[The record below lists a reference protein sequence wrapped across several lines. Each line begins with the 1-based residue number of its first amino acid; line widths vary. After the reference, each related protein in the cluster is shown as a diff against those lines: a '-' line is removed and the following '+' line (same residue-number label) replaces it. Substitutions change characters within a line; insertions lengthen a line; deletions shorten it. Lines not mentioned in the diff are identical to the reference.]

1 MDTQTSDPQNPEKDL
16 NHTGKTS
23 IKVNVEL
30 LDTLMNLAGELV
42 LGRNQLLQGVGA
54 SNPKA
59 TELSSQRIDMITS
72 ELQEAIMKTRM
83 QPISNIFNRF
93 NRVVRDR
100 SRELEKSIELVIKGK
115 NVELDKTIL
124 EAIGDPL
131 IWLMENA
138 VNHGIETPLEREQVG
153 KNIQGK
159 VILEAFHDAG
169 QVNIVISDDG
179 RGLTPEKIAG
189 EAVNMGLV
197 TELQVAEM
205 SDKQKTELIFR
216 SGFSIAESASKSSN
230 QSKDMAGV
238 AKAVTDL
245 GGIIELESTPGKG
258 TDIQIKLPLTLAI
271 IPSQI
276 VSVKNERYA
285 VPQVNLNE
293 LLRIPAAEV
302 KNTIEVVGDAP
313 VVRLRGELLPL
324 LNLPEMLGIKR
335 TYTNFETNE
344 RLEERRLR
352 IADRRSVHHTLS
364 DDGML
369 ISQKKNEQEA
379 DRREKTDRRSRGNY
393 ALNIAVVSAGAFK
406 YGLIVDQLHDSEEI
420 VVKPVGRHLK
430 NCTAFAGATIMGDG
444 KVALILD
451 ISNLAQMANLS
462 TTVDAGLKEPGVEK
476 KTKDIKDVTGLLTFK
491 NSPDEHFAVL
501 LSLVERIERIKVADI
516 EQIGNT
522 NVIQYRNGALPLYEL
537 SQIGSFG
544 SLPQTLHREV
554 VVFKI
559 MEREIGLMINPP
571 ADAIDV
577 KLDIDEETLTGPS
590 IQGSMIINGNT
601 TLIVDLAEMMRILDP
616 GASETQGQEV
626 LHHG

>member
-1 MDTQTSDPQNPEKDL
+1 MDTQTIDPQNLEKDS
-16 NHTGKTS
+16 NQGKAS

-83 QPISNIFNRF
+83 QPISNVFNQF

-100 SRELEKSIELVIKGK
+100 SSELEKSIELVIKGK

-124 EAIGDPL
+124 EAIGAPL
-131 IWLMENA
+131 AWLMENA
-138 VNHGIETPLEREQVG
+138 VTHGIETPLEREQAD
-153 KNIQGK
+153 KKTQGK
-159 VILEAFHDAG
+159 IILKAFHDAG

-179 RGLTPEKIAG
+179 RGLTPDKTADA
-189 EAVNMGLV
+189 AVNMGLV
-197 TELQVAEM
+197 TDLQVAEM
-205 SDKQKTELIFR
+205 SDKQKNELIFI
-216 SGFSIAESASKSSN
+216 SGFSIAEAASKSPN

-238 AKAVTDL
+238 AKTVDGL

-276 VSVKNERYA
+276 VSVESERYA

-324 LNLPEMLGIKR
+324 LNLPEMLGIKK
-335 TYTNFETNE
+335 TYTNFKTNE
-344 RLEERRLR
+344 RLEERRLS

-364 DDGML
+364 DDGIL
-369 ISQKKNEQEA
+369 ISQKENEQESN
-379 DRREKTDRRSRGNY
+379 RREKTDRRAHGNY
-393 ALNIAVVSAGAFK
+393 AINIAVVSAGAFK

-462 TTVDAGLKEPGVEK
+462 TTADAGLKEPGVEE
-476 KTKDIKDVTGLLTFK
+476 KTENIKDVTGLLTFK

-522 NVIQYRNGALPLYEL
+522 KVIQYRDGALPLYGL
-537 SQIGSFG
+537 SQIGAFG

-571 ADAIDV
+571 ADAVDV
-577 KLDIDEETLTGPS
+577 KLDLDEETLIGPA

-601 TLIVDLAEMMRILDP
+601 TLIVDLAEMMRILAP
-616 GASETQGQEV
+616 GALETPSQEV
-626 LHHG
+626 LNHG